1 MEGRV
6 KISHEE
12 MLKRVL
18 AVASREAS
26 EMEME
31 RAVNPHYVPRNSHL
45 GVAVKYFRLG
55 LERRLPDDWAKYEKQ
70 ARKEADP
77 EYAEFVRLRKKFGV

>member
-1 MEGRV
+1 M

-12 MLKRVL
+12 LLKRAL
-18 AVASREAS
+18 SVASREAS

-31 RAVNPHYVPRNSHL
+31 MAVNPNYVPLNPSL

-55 LERRLPDDWAKYEKQ
+55 LDRRIPDEWAKYEQQ
-70 ARKEADP
+70 AMREADP
-77 EYAEFVRLRKKFGV
+77 EYAEFLRLRKKFGA